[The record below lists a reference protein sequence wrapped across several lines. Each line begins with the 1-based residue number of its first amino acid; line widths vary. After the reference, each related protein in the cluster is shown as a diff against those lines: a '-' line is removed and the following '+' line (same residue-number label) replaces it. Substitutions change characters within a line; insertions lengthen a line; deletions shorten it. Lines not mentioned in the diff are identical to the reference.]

1 MRTLSVFVLF
11 GIALMLTVVSNIGLW
26 IDRTVYDTD
35 TFVATTDDVLDD
47 PDVQQ
52 VLADRFSAELYTAAD
67 VDERLQTE
75 LPEGLKFLALPL
87 GTAAREFLRDASLR
101 IVERQPFED
110 TRNRSLAEV
119 HSRLIDAI
127 EGESDAVSTED
138 DALVLDLQPVI
149 ERVAEDVTGR
159 DVNVPR
165 EGGAEAEIPQD
176 VLDRLPPDARAR
188 LEAGTDD
195 RLLGRVE
202 LPDDAGRFVIEDR
215 SVAWAY
221 RIARYGND
229 VVYAA
234 ICVTLASYV
243 LAVAFARD
251 RRGAVR
257 TSGIVLSAA
266 GLISLALLL
275 PQGGGIIRGR
285 RVDGGVPDA
294 VADPDR
300 RRVGDRGGGG
310 AVRKLGCRRLG
321 AINAPEQSRRAVLP
335 AVRACEDTPPARG
348 WACRC
353 SARAH
358 RLARADNARVRNHV
372 CAGGALH
379 AHAVRGRKRGAMG
392 GESA

>member
-1 MRTLSVFVLF
+1 
-11 GIALMLTVVSNIGLW
+11 
-26 IDRTVYDTD
+26 
-35 TFVATTDDVLDD
+35 
-47 PDVQQ
+47 
-52 VLADRFSAELYTAAD
+52 
-67 VDERLQTE
+67 
-75 LPEGLKFLALPL
+75 
-87 GTAAREFLRDASLR
+87 
-101 IVERQPFED
+101 
-110 TRNRSLAEV
+110 
-119 HSRLIDAI
+119 LIDAI

-234 ICVTLASYV
+234 IGVTLASYV

-275 PQGGGIIRGR
+275 PVGYAARSFAENKEAASSVVDVLTAGYRTQSLILIGAGLGIAVVAALFGSSDAAVSVRSMLRSNPDAPSFQQFVRARIRLLRVVGLVGAALVLIVWPEPTTRVYVTTFALAALYMLTLYVAASEAPWAARARERLGSIGPSRAGEDGSREGAIRGWIAGHAPLLR
-285 RVDGGVPDA
+285 IAGVSA
-294 VADPDR
+294 VAVLIVAWPDLNLRFVVMVVALGLIYLAAIDLAKASGEGPPR
-300 RRVGDRGGGG
+300 R
-310 AVRKLGCRRLG
+310 
-321 AINAPEQSRRAVLP
+321 P
-335 AVRACEDTPPARG
+335 
-348 WACRC
+348 
-353 SARAH
+353 
-358 RLARADNARVRNHV
+358 
-372 CAGGALH
+372 AGGS
-379 AHAVRGRKRGAMG
+379 
-392 GESA
+392 E